1 MEDIT
6 LLFLDKLKDLNFK
19 SEVKTIYLRS
29 AQFPAEVIWTP
40 RVLFEFSK
48 GWDFEFDAMMPST
61 KLYYIL
67 FVLRTVIFGKYMVK
81 RESESITN
89 YHKRL
94 KVLSSDEAVA
104 EAPTES
110 PLTEADKFFNITKDE
125 YLFFLKYFN
134 VYKADAAF
142 ALAHTDGNAYIKA
155 NEAFLIRMIMLLKK
169 KHDDLDAHSDVS
181 AMCFGAEIAQLNA
194 PVLINDEQREEYLK
208 ALDNLNKLQA
218 ECNEANAEITKFK
231 LRSNLGKRYIWKE
244 EETETTTEMGAMEN
258 VKELTEKD
266 GDDFIIL

>member
-61 KLYYIL
+61 KLYYIF

-89 YHKRL
+89 YNKRL
-94 KVLSSDEAVA
+94 KVLSSDEVTN
-104 EAPTES
+104 EE

-194 PVLINDEQREEYLK
+194 PVLINDEQREEYFK
-208 ALDNLNKLQA
+208 ALTKLNKLQA

-231 LRSNLGKRYIWKE
+231 LRSNLGKRYIWKDDE
-244 EETETTTEMGAMEN
+244 TTETTAEMEN